1 MTCAS
6 FRTISATAT
15 RSIPSTTPA
24 SPAIASKDL
33 ETVATVGAKKTTLE
47 TLEDLGA
54 RRLAELLLEFG
65 EEDAEIK
72 RRLRLELAGE
82 AGAEVI
88 AADITKRLVAL
99 RRARSFIDWPKRRS
113 FVKDIDLQREM
124 IATKVAETRPDLA
137 LDLMWRF
144 MDLAEPIL
152 NRVDD
157 SYGDVGDVFR
167 QACRDLGAIAGKAVS
182 DPIQLA
188 DRVFQA
194 VTTNDYGEYD
204 QLIHVIFSALR
215 NRPRT
220 AQEPA

>member
-1 MTCAS
+1 MGARKTVNLAN
-6 FRTISATAT
+6 
-15 RSIPSTTPA
+15 
-24 SPAIASKDL
+24 L
-33 ETVATVGAKKTTLE
+33 EG
-47 TLEDLGA
+47 LGA

-65 EEDAEIK
+65 EEDAAIK

-82 AGAEVI
+82 VGAEAI

-99 RRARSFIDWPKRRS
+99 RSARSFIDWPKRRS

-157 SYGDVGDVFR
+157 SHGDVGDVFR
-167 QACRDLGAIAGKAVS
+167 
-182 DPIQLA
+182 
-188 DRVFQA
+188 
-194 VTTNDYGEYD
+194 
-204 QLIHVIFSALR
+204 
-215 NRPRT
+215 
-220 AQEPA
+220 